1 VVLTTGGAAHL
12 PGAAIPPIALP
23 STRGDRLRVDMVPS
37 AFERLVIFAYP
48 LTGLP
53 GVEDPLGWDE
63 IPGARGCTA
72 ESCGFRDHAAE
83 LASVGAAVVGLSTQS
98 TAYQREAAERLLLP
112 YPLVSD
118 AELLLTSALRLPTF
132 TARLRPEHDG
142 GGHRTLLERLTLV
155 VREGAIERVFHPVRA
170 PELHADEVL
179 AWIWADRPGDAP

>member
-1 VVLTTGGAAHL
+1 MTRGGADHL
-12 PGAAIPPIALP
+12 PGLTVPPIALP
-23 STRGDRLRVDMVPS
+23 STRGDRIRVDVVPS
-37 AFERLVIFAYP
+37 GFERLVIFAYP

-112 YPLVSD
+112 YPLVSE
-118 AELLLTSALRLPTF
+118 AELVLTSALRLPTF

-142 GGHRTLLERLTLV
+142 GGLRTLLERLTLV
-155 VREGAIERVFHPVRA
+155 VREGAIERVFHPVLT
-170 PELHADEVL
+170 PEAHAEDVL
-179 AWIWADRPGDAP
+179 AWIRADRHGHAVP